1 MSGSDTVSWA
11 SILPLVPSCLPIN
24 VLDLL
29 HRRVVE
35 APRIELK
42 GTWDKDSV
50 GPRLLE
56 TICAFANDF
65 HNLNGG
71 YVVIGVEER
80 GGVPALPP
88 KGLEPDRLEDIQKW
102 VRGNC
107 RRRLDPEY
115 QPVLSPEV
123 VEGRHVLVVWAPA
136 SDVRP
141 HTAPSSRDPKKR
153 VYFVR
158 LGAESVEARGQVLTD
173 LLSMAAKV
181 PFDDRLARQ
190 YTPTDLRASLV
201 REFLRETRSALLD
214 EQDDLEIYRHMR
226 LTTRINEHEVPRN
239 VALMF
244 FSDDP
249 ERAFRGARIEV
260 VHFAEDG
267 DVLEEDVFGGPLHR
281 QVRDCLR
288 FLGGR
293 VPLHV
298 EKVPDRP
305 ETNNWTDYP
314 LPALEE
320 AIVNAVYH
328 RSYEAPPEPTKV
340 YVHDDRIEVTS
351 YPGPVPGLEPKHLE
365 PGAKMP
371 AVTARNRRIGELF
384 KDLRMAEAR
393 GTGVRKIHGAMAANG
408 SPPPLFQFDAER
420 TYFTLVLPIHPA
432 AVRPATSRPM
442 TGQEGLVLISVGGES
457 IRPAVEESLESSSLR
472 QARVL
477 VDLALPDYVE
487 RWDAVARQVRD
498 AVRKGIE
505 APGVG
510 RLHLFY
516 HGPLALAPLLGAL
529 AASSSRPTVV
539 YHFEHGRYGPAYT
552 IDRRFLKAQD

>member
-181 PFDDRLARQ
+181 PFDDRLARH
-190 YTPTDLRASLV
+190 
-201 REFLRETRSALLD
+201 FTR
-214 EQDDLEIYRHMR
+214 
-226 LTTRINEHEVPRN
+226 T
-239 VALMF
+239 
-244 FSDDP
+244 
-249 ERAFRGARIEV
+249 
-260 VHFAEDG
+260 
-267 DVLEEDVFGGPLHR
+267 
-281 QVRDCLR
+281 
-288 FLGGR
+288 
-293 VPLHV
+293 
-298 EKVPDRP
+298 
-305 ETNNWTDYP
+305 
-314 LPALEE
+314 E
-320 AIVNAVYH
+320 A
-328 RSYEAPPEPTKV
+328 
-340 YVHDDRIEVTS
+340 EVT
-351 YPGPVPGLEPKHLE
+351 
-365 PGAKMP
+365 A
-371 AVTARNRRIGELF
+371 ELP
-384 KDLRMAEAR
+384 R
-393 GTGVRKIHGAMAANG
+393 
-408 SPPPLFQFDAER
+408 
-420 TYFTLVLPIHPA
+420 
-432 AVRPATSRPM
+432 
-442 TGQEGLVLISVGGES
+442 
-457 IRPAVEESLESSSLR
+457 SL
-472 QARVL
+472 
-477 VDLALPDYVE
+477 DLAGL
-487 RWDAVARQVRD
+487 ARSPREQWHR
-498 AVRKGIE
+498 
-505 APGVG
+505 
-510 RLHLFY
+510 
-516 HGPLALAPLLGAL
+516 
-529 AASSSRPTVV
+529 
-539 YHFEHGRYGPAYT
+539 
-552 IDRRFLKAQD
+552 